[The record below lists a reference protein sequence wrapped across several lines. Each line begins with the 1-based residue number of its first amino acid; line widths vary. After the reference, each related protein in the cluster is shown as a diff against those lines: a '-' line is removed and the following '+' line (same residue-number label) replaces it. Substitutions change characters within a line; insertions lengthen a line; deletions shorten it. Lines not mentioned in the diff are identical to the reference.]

1 MSLFPG
7 LTLMS
12 PATPQFTYLRYLIF
26 HGILVEIFPLH
37 FKMGACELKM
47 PLFQMLLK
55 QEFGASG
62 ALRVLSPNRLSAASL
77 PSRPFAPLGTPVLA
91 QDVRDADIQSCCQQE
106 HFRVCAIK
114 QWTLL
119 RPLKSG
125 SPTCFT
131 ANTIQHSTY
140 REQCRD
146 QIRAN
151 KKVNKVK

>member
-1 MSLFPG
+1 
-7 LTLMS
+7 
-12 PATPQFTYLRYLIF
+12 
-26 HGILVEIFPLH
+26 
-37 FKMGACELKM
+37 MGACELKM

-77 PSRPFAPLGTPVLA
+77 PSRPFAPLDTPVLT

-106 HFRVCAIK
+106 HVEFRVCSIK

-119 RPLKSG
+119 RTLKSG

-140 REQCRD
+140 RKQCRD